1 MCSLAHAR
9 REVQAATRLAAL
21 TQLNTQLTTEVQQAQ
36 SAAAALEVKLERL
49 HGRMITT
56 QREAAAA
63 AAAAAAAVAQDD
75 TEAATAA
82 AAAAAA
88 AEAAQVQMKSEIG
101 HLKSE
106 LAGTQAK
113 ASRAELELAVART
126 KALVAQQVRGGGGGA
141 LTPGTPSCTHTPAGL
156 PWLQKGGARTSR
168 SCGKALQQI
177 DPVCV
182 CEVSSE
188 PHTLP
193 SSTAQCMPA
202 SDTLPCLCLVIAC
215 VCGVVVGTQEAASA
229 RERVIKLEGEV
240 SSLNVLLGTELSRTQ
255 VDVGESAS

>member
-1 MCSLAHAR
+1 MSCLHVSAASFAATGVQSLQAITTLAPQCGSLTPSSSLPCVLTHAR

-36 SAAAALEVKLERL
+36 SAAAALEVELERL

-63 AAAAAAAVAQDD
+63 AAAAAAAIGQDD

-126 KALVAQQVRGGGGGA
+126 KALVAQQVRGGG
-141 LTPGTPSCTHTPAGL
+141 TDPGDSCTHSS
-156 PWLQKGGARTSR
+156 WLAMVAEGGARTPGSY
-168 SCGKALQQI
+168 GKALQQMLSVRVRS
-177 DPVCV
+177 PQH
-182 CEVSSE
+182 
-188 PHTLP
+188 HTLP

-202 SDTLPCLCLVIAC
+202 DTRRCLSRIIAGLC
-215 VCGVVVGTQEAASA
+215 GVCGHTG
-229 RERVIKLEGEV
+229 GC
-240 SSLNVLLGTELSRTQ
+240 LG
-255 VDVGESAS
+255 A